1 MYLLIGGPL
10 AGGPVIDLP
19 DGYTPVLG
27 APALAIWAEDPETE
41 REIRAINELMLSAL
55 YRLDAKTIRTLEDG
69 RDVTARDDETHQ
81 AIVDF
86 REAYERQSILLHSIE
101 PGLQ

>member
-10 AGGPVIDLP
+10 AGGPVIEPP
-19 DGYTPVLG
+19 DGYVPVLG

-55 YRLDAKTIRTLEDG
+55 YRRDAKTIRALEDG
-69 RDVTARDDETHQ
+69 NDVAARDDETHQ
-81 AIVDF
+81 AVAGF